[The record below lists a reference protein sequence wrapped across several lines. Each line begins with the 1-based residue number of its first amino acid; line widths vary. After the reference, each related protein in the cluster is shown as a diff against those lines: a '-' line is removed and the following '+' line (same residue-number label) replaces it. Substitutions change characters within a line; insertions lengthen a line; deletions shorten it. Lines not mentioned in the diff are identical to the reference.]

1 MSAVTRK
8 VRTVLPG
15 GLGLPPDMTARTLIR
30 GGLWSALL
38 FAAGGTVFG
47 SSGTLA
53 AAEAPAAVVAPTA
66 AHAAATDAQLLQTA
80 PADEFDATIRAVV
93 AERGRD
99 ERGRT
104 SNTPIPDVTITVY
117 DADGEVVATAVTD
130 DQGTAAIPVVG
141 RQYYRVVVDESTLPD
156 DTALAGSAEQ
166 EIQAESWRTDT
177 ARAPFFTGESQRV
190 VQRGFDRWVQRFTDG
205 LRFGVLISMC
215 ALGLSLIFGTTGLT
229 NFAHGEMVTFGAM
242 IAYLL
247 NNWMHIVLAM
257 PIAVAAGGLLGYCMH
272 RFGFDKLR
280 KRGVGLIS
288 QMVITIG
295 MSIFAKNLFLA
306 RFGGTAKPYR
316 QYTNQVASRY
326 GPLVITPRDLITA
339 LISLA
344 VIVGVAATLQFTRLG
359 KATRAVSDNRELAN
373 ATGIDTNKIVRTIW
387 IAAGAL
393 AAVGGIFR
401 GMDESVSWNMGGGLL
416 FLMFSAITLGGLGNA
431 YGALIG
437 GVVVGLMVEMS
448 TLFGVPTELKTV
460 PALLVLV
467 LILLVRPQGI
477 LGRAQR
483 VG

>member
-1 MSAVTRK
+1 M
-8 VRTVLPG
+8 
-15 GLGLPPDMTARTLIR
+15 
-30 GGLWSALL
+30 
-38 FAAGGTVFG
+38 
-47 SSGTLA
+47 
-53 AAEAPAAVVAPTA
+53 
-66 AHAAATDAQLLQTA
+66 
-80 PADEFDATIRAVV
+80 
-93 AERGRD
+93 
-99 ERGRT
+99 
-104 SNTPIPDVTITVY
+104 TITVY

-247 NNWMHIVLAM
+247 NNWMHIVLAR

-272 RFGFDKLR
+272 RFGFDKRR

-306 RFGGTAKPYR
+306 CFGGTSKPYR
-316 QYTNQVASRY
+316 QYTNQVACVTAHWSSR
-326 GPLVITPRDLITA
+326 PRPDPA
-339 LISLA
+339 ISLA

-359 KATRAVSDNRELAN
+359 KATRAVSDNRDSPTPQASTPTRSSERSGSPRSACRRRRDLPWHGRWCRG
-373 ATGIDTNKIVRTIW
+373 TWV
-387 IAAGAL
+387 AACC
-393 AAVGGIFR
+393 
-401 GMDESVSWNMGGGLL
+401 S
-416 FLMFSAITLGGLGNA
+416 
-431 YGALIG
+431 
-437 GVVVGLMVEMS
+437 
-448 TLFGVPTELKTV
+448 
-460 PALLVLV
+460 
-467 LILLVRPQGI
+467 
-477 LGRAQR
+477 
-483 VG
+483 